1 MDHEYDTSYF
11 YSNYQYVPQYIPSG
25 ETPYYPQRVH
35 TYSSIYLDG
44 TLLQPNVFIN
54 SFDKK
59 DFSPRKIVQ
68 NQYTG
73 LWLVKERDGGRE
85 IEIGIFELKDAL
97 IVNPISS
104 TDYAAVKVGMKYEDK
119 EYCVVI
125 PGKDYKKRNILQY
138 FPFFKR
144 NPDCPDKYIVDAI
157 YMAFQKYEQ
166 WEILVTPERSG
177 WAETENGKL
186 FFNSRQFV
194 YPGLEVYYP
203 HDICERQLV
212 NTTRSLTEIAKE
224 YAKTLPNIWQ
234 YKLLVAIRLASL
246 LLYFAAKE
254 GIVPDQLI
262 VVEPASRSAAKTS
275 IALLKTQNYQSQ
287 DVLSLMATN
296 TELKAYLNKSND
308 GMVLFYDDAY
318 VEEWKKHNNRVH
330 TVLNDLQRLN
340 GKENNPRHLIT
351 IISENPANLPPEIP
365 AMYLNIADKVLSC
378 DSDKLQTLTGE
389 FDSALINAFENDPTN
404 NTASVDEAIHAS
416 DNITRTIANSEN
428 INSKRL
434 IIGGLHIMKKYNL
447 ISNDEEREIDNW
459 LKRGTESS
467 RDSALAI
474 TNDFRNVINKNIFS
488 TIKVEPQ
495 SSAYNYHSNK
505 LTMIADKDYI
515 NFEAGYVDKILL
527 QQMKTTHKRKK
538 LLTALNQTGVLHK
551 NNGYK
556 RNIEIETA
564 PGIKETICCYSISK
578 KILTA
583 ENAEKVNELVNKGFI
598 LDIHRRGSILAHP
611 IATNKQKSIMYG
623 QVVKGD
629 ENYHQYIT
637 GISRSG
643 KTVYESEQAV
653 AATFDGDQVVIF
665 DNSGAWSEHEVR
677 KRLSALTVDR
687 LFSFWNIP
695 KQGMPINLANLDN
708 CDTLPEK
715 KQRIFGILA
724 SAARVLGNVQEKV
737 LYKRI
742 GAMLKD
748 KNAEVEISD
757 ILNYLDEED
766 ETQSALLDKLED
778 VFEDYE
784 DLPKKYDSWKEF
796 FSAQKKIVIISTG
809 LDDVAKWSHVI
820 DMLLASLYTYK
831 QHKPNERIT
840 VILDECEDLYLD
852 TDGPVD
858 IMLRKGAKHGIRML
872 LASQEFSAVKDNL
885 GRIIGNCGT
894 LVFFK
899 PKDNNLAEISKLTGI
914 DKSVLAKLEQGQCV
928 VYGLL
933 YNIIDGKNIQATIIG
948 WTYRFDN

>member
-1 MDHEYDTSYF
+1 MYQL
-11 YSNYQYVPQYIPSG
+11 NYQPFGQLTMTSAYGV
-25 ETPYYPQRVH
+25 
-35 TYSSIYLDG
+35 
-44 TLLQPNVFIN
+44 
-54 SFDKK
+54 FDKLSYQSAFLNPEMYEK
-59 DFSPRKIVQ
+59 GTYHREYFPRTIQEDK
-68 NQYTG
+68 YTHK
-73 LWLVKERDGGRE
+73 WTVKERDDGRS
-85 IEIGIFELKDAL
+85 IEIGTFVVKLFM
-97 IVNPISS
+97 IVNATSPV
-104 TDYAAVKVGMKYEDK
+104 DYDAVHLEI
-119 EYCVVI
+119 EYNGKTYFVTI
-125 PGKDYKKRNILQY
+125 PAKDYRKRNILPY
-138 FPFFKR
+138 LGFIER
-144 NPDCPDKYIVDAI
+144 NPDCPDKYLISALYLAI
-157 YMAFQKYEQ
+157 QEAKNKKF
-166 WEILVTPERSG
+166 LVTPKKSG
-177 WAETENGKL
+177 FSESDNGEVY
-186 FFNSRQFV
+186 FGCNGNM

-203 HDICERQLV
+203 NDIRERQLV

-262 VVEPASRSAAKTS
+262 VVESASRSAAKTL
-275 IALLKTQNYQSQ
+275 IALLKTQNYLSQ
-287 DVLSLMATN
+287 DILSLMATN
-296 TELKAYLNKSND
+296 TELKAHLSKVND
-308 GMVLFYDDAY
+308 GNVLLYDDAY
-318 VEEWKKHNNRVH
+318 IEDWKKHDNRVRII
-330 TVLNDLQRLN
+330 LDDLQGLTGN
-340 GKENNPRHLIT
+340 ENNPRHLIT
-351 IISENPANLPPEIP
+351 IISENPPNLPSEIP
-365 AMYLNIADKVLSC
+365 AMYINIADKVPCGVSE
-378 DSDKLQTLTGE
+378 KLQTLSGE
-389 FDSALINAFENDPTN
+389 FDSALINAVENDPTN
-404 NTASVDEAIHAS
+404 NLALINEAIHAS
-416 DNITRTIANSEN
+416 DYMKRTIVNSEN
-428 INSKRL
+428 INSKKL
-434 IIGGLHIMKKYNL
+434 IIAGLHIMKKYNL
-447 ISNDEEREIDNW
+447 IFNDEEREINTW
-459 LKRGTESS
+459 LKNGSESS

-474 TNDFRNVINKNIFS
+474 TNDFRNVINKNVFR
-488 TIKVEPQ
+488 TIKIEPQ
-495 SSAYNYHSNK
+495 GSAYNYHSNK

-515 NFEAGYVDKILL
+515 NFEAGYIDKILL

-538 LLTALNQTGVLHK
+538 LLTALSETDLLHK

-598 LDIHRRGSILAHP
+598 LDIHRRGIILAHP

-623 QVVKGD
+623 QIVNGD

-643 KTVYESEQAV
+643 KTVYESVQAV

-715 KQRIFGILA
+715 KQRIFGVLA

-737 LYKRI
+737 LYKHI

-748 KNAEVEISD
+748 KKASVEISD
-757 ILNYLDEED
+757 ILDYLDEED
-766 ETQSALLDKLED
+766 ETQSALRDKLED

-784 DLPKKYDSWKEF
+784 NLPRKYDSWKEF
-796 FSAQKKIVIISTG
+796 FGAQKKIVVISTG
-809 LDDVAKWSHVI
+809 LDGVAKGSHVI

-831 QHKPNERIT
+831 QYTPDERIT
-840 VILDECEDLYLD
+840 VILDECQDLYLD

-872 LASQEFSAVKDNL
+872 LASQEFSTVKDKL

-914 DKSVLAKLEQGQCV
+914 DRSVLAKLEQGQCV
-928 VYGLL
+928 IYGLL
-933 YNIIDGKNIQATIIG
+933 YNIFDGKNIQATIIG
-948 WTYRFDN
+948 WTYKFDN